1 MKRIL
6 LVAFFCLLVS
16 FSCSLPP
23 GQKVSRG
30 GLVRVGL
37 AQHQDSVAIV
47 VPKKFVL
54 RGPRGNALRRELE
67 GGRWLVSFVRRDEAK
82 SEYRLLAAST
92 TDRREAFETLQS
104 ISNAGILPELSEE
117 KPKASRLPGDEEAPI
132 GYKIFVRE
140 SFRTAEQAR
149 ERQQNLASRFSTE
162 VVEVITNPAKGF
174 VRLRNLT
181 SQQVVEVESGFQV
194 QAERLSMLEVT
205 VGRGFH
211 WEAKEPHAYRGSLQ
225 FLVDA
230 VGKLTVVNEM
240 PVEAYVAGVVPSE
253 MHADFPI
260 EALKA
265 QAVAART
272 QLYFRWGSRHVDD
285 GFDLCADQH
294 CQVYHGMSRES
305 EASSRAVAATA
316 GLVLKRERRIVEA
329 VYHALCGGQTE
340 NNENVWNGQ
349 GQPHLHSVFDG
360 AGRPD
365 VLGTSL
371 TEADRA
377 ARWIDSQPPV
387 YCNTQ
392 STDLPRMIDYARKY
406 FRWETASSREM
417 LQAQI
422 AASTGEKFGELVDIL
437 PLQRGRSGRV
447 TRLEIIGT
455 AKRFEIASELMI
467 RRALSATTLWS
478 SCFVVSKEMRGDKP
492 ARFIFRGAGWGH
504 GVGMCQIGAGVMAWR
519 GQSFEAILKH
529 YYTGVDIERV
539 KR

>member
-6 LVAFFCLLVS
+6 LGAFFCLLFL

-54 RGPRGNALRRELE
+54 RGPRGNALRRDLE

-92 TDRREAFETLQS
+92 TDRREAIETLHR
-104 ISNAGILPELSEE
+104 ISNAGVLPELSEE
-117 KPKASRLPGDEEAPI
+117 KPKSSRLPGDEEMPI
-132 GYKIFVRE
+132 GYKIFLRE
-140 SFRTAEQAR
+140 RFRTVEQAR
-149 ERQQNLASRFSTE
+149 ARQESLASRFSTE
-162 VVEVITNPAKGF
+162 VVEVATRPARGF
-174 VRLRNLT
+174 VRLFNLD
-181 SQQVVEVESGFQV
+181 SQQTVEVESGFHV
-194 QAERLSMLEVT
+194 QAERLAMPEVT

-211 WEAKEPHAYRGSLQ
+211 WEARESHAYRSNLK
-225 FLVDA
+225 FLVDSA
-230 VGKLTVVNEM
+230 GKLTVVNEV

-253 MHADFPI
+253 MQADFPI

-305 EASSRAVAATA
+305 EASSRAVAATV

-329 VYHALCGGQTE
+329 VYHALCGGQSE
-340 NNENVWNGQ
+340 SNENVWSGE
-349 GQPHLHSVFDG
+349 GQPHLRSVFDG

-365 VLGTSL
+365 VLETSL
-371 TEADRA
+371 MEADRA

-387 YCNTQ
+387 YCNTL

-406 FRWETASSREM
+406 FRWETAISHEM

-437 PLQRGRSGRV
+437 PLQRGSSGRV
-447 TRLEIIGT
+447 TRLKIIGT
-455 AKRFEIASELMI
+455 VKSFELTSELMI
-467 RRALSATTLWS
+467 RRALSTTTLWS
-478 SCFVVSKEMRGDKP
+478 SCFVVSKDMRGDKP
-492 ARFIFRGAGWGH
+492 VRFIFRGAGWGH

-519 GQSFEAILKH
+519 GHPFEAILKH
-529 YYTGVDIERV
+529 YYTAVDIERV